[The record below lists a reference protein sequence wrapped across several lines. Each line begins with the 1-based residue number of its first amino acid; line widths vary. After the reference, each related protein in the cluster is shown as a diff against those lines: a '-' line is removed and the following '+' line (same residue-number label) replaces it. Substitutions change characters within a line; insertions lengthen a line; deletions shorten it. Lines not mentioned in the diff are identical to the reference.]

1 MMVTKTFYQKRLQ
14 VGQVGTITA
23 PDPCVDFS
31 PTATA
36 QTGGYSNTDLV
47 IFVQYIT
54 DKN

>member
-1 MMVTKTFYQKRLQ
+1 MVTKTFYQKRLQ